1 MTVGELLITN
11 KEKYTKVFLIENDE
25 ENRAKFTQVSDA
37 TIDKEQIYQEAK
49 DYFLLDKVGIDEIF
63 GNAEDL
69 GVVEEDKVL
78 IIGI

>member
-37 TIDKEQIYQEAK
+37 TIDKDQIYQEAK